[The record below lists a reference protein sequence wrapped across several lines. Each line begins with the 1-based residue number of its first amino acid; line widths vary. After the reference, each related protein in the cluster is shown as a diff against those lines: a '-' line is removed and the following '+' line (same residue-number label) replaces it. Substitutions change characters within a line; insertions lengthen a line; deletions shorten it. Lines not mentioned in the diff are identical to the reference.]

1 MTHDAD
7 QTQRRIAAF
16 FDREAARFP
25 IVNER
30 DASWVR
36 RFTNSLFRRSLR
48 LRYDRVMSECASLEK
63 GSVLDIGCGP
73 GTYSIALAQAGAQS
87 VVGIDVAPGMIEIA
101 RKGAAQAGVDRLCE
115 FLVADLDNY
124 QAEAAFDYVIAMG
137 TMDYV
142 ERADLFVEKAMS
154 LAGGKA
160 FFSFPKQGGILAWQR
175 RLRYR
180 QRCPLFMYSRGDM
193 EKLFGPIRDFGWTI
207 ESIARDWLVIAQKN
221 TRP

>member
-7 QTQRRIAAF
+7 QTQRRVAAF

-25 IVNER
+25 NVNER
-30 DASWVR
+30 DAPWVR
-36 RFTNSLFRRSLR
+36 RLTNALFRRSLR
-48 LRYDRVMSECASLEK
+48 LRFERVMSECVNLE
-63 GSVLDIGCGP
+63 GRRVLDIGCGP
-73 GTYSIALAQAGAQS
+73 GTYSIALAQAGAKS

-101 RKGAAQAGVDRLCE
+101 RKGAAQAGVDGQCE
-115 FLVADLDNY
+115 FHFTGLDDY
-124 QAEAAFDYVIAMG
+124 QSEAAFDYVIAMG
-137 TMDYV
+137 IMDYV
-142 ERADLFVEKAMS
+142 ERADLFVQKALS

-160 FFSFPKQGGILAWQR
+160 FFSFPKRGGILAWQR

-180 QRCPLFMYSRGDM
+180 QKCPLFMYSREDLENLLGSV
-193 EKLFGPIRDFGWTI
+193 RDFNWTI